1 MPQSPLRIA
10 ILECDTP
17 FPNTNAK
24 YNGYGG
30 VFTSLLERGATTLTP
45 PIPVSSLQ
53 ITSYDVATLQEY
65 PTLSSIDAI
74 LISGSR
80 FAAYDSEPWIVKLVA
95 FVQRILEQG
104 RVRVVGICFGH
115 QIVGRAMGMRVQRN
129 ERGWELS
136 VTAVELTGKG
146 KEIFGLE
153 SLNIFQVHKDMV
165 YEYPEEVEQLAY
177 TDKCA
182 TQGMYIK
189 GRLMTMQGHP
199 EFTKE
204 IVREVL
210 EARHAS
216 GIFDDETFEDA
227 MSRVNKDH
235 DGVKVAQAFLK
246 FIMED

>member
-1 MPQSPLRIA
+1 MPQPPLRIA

-17 FPNTNAK
+17 LPNTDAK
-24 YNGYGG
+24 YHGYGG
-30 VFTSLLERGATTLTP
+30 VFSSLLERGTTTLTP
-45 PIPVSSLQ
+45 PLPVSSLQ
-53 ITSYDVATLQEY
+53 IGSYDVTLQEY

-80 FAAYDSEPWIVKLVA
+80 FTAFDSEPWIVKLVE
-95 FVQRILEQG
+95 FVRRVLEQG

-115 QIVGRAMGMRVQRN
+115 QIVGRAMGMRVLRN

-136 VTAVELTGKG
+136 VTAVELTGRG

-153 SLNIFQVHKDMV
+153 SLNIFQMHKDMV

-189 GRLMTMQGHP
+189 GRLMTVQGHP

>member
-1 MPQSPLRIA
+1 MSQPLRIA

-17 FPNTNAK
+17 LPNTDAK

-30 VFTSLLERGATTLTP
+30 VFTTLLERGASTLTP
-45 PIPVSSLQ
+45 PLPVSSLQ
-53 ITSYDVATLQEY
+53 ISSYDVVTLQEY
-65 PTLSSIDAI
+65 PSPSSIDAI

-80 FAAYDSEPWIVKLVA
+80 FTAFDSEPWIVKLVE
-95 FVQRILEQG
+95 FVRGLLEQG

-115 QIVGRAMGMRVQRN
+115 QIVGRAMGAKVQRN
-129 ERGWELS
+129 EKGWELS
-136 VTAVELTGKG
+136 VTPVELTGKG

-153 SLNIFQVHKDMV
+153 SLNIFQMHKDMV
-165 YEYPEEVEQLAY
+165 YEYPQEVEQLAY
-177 TDKCA
+177 TEKCA

-189 GRLMTMQGHP
+189 GRLMTVQGHP

-216 GIFDDETFEDA
+216 GIFDDATFEDA
-227 MSRVNKDH
+227 MSRVDKVH
-235 DGVKVAQAFLK
+235 DGVKVSQAFLK